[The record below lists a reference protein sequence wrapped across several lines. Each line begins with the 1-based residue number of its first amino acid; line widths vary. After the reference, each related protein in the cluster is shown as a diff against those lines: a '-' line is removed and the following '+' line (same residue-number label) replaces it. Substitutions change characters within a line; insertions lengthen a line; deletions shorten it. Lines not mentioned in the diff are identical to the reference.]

1 MSDFLERMGALSHE
15 RLRLARATLSETQ
28 LLQRITGETRTR
40 AIDDDVFEIIAE
52 IKFSTPSA
60 GALASGDTNDVAGRT
75 MDYEHGGAFM
85 ISVLTEPS
93 EFGGSL
99 NYLATAHRATSLPIL
114 CKDFLIDPYQV
125 LQARAAG
132 ADGVLLILKMLEDSL
147 LSEMIAAAHEHGMFV
162 LLEAFD
168 EDDLER
174 AAALAN
180 RLNPADMVG
189 LNCRD
194 LRTLEVRPTRFAE
207 LAPALPPFPVIAE
220 SGVASALAAG
230 TVAQLGYRG
239 ALIGSALMAAAHPAE
254 TLRKMLRTARAAMIA

>member
-40 AIDDDVFEIIAE
+40 AIDDDVFEIM
-52 IKFSTPSA
+52 FSTPSA

-132 ADGVLLILKMLEDSL
+132 ADGVLL
-147 LSEMIAAAHEHGMFV
+147 
-162 LLEAFD
+162 
-168 EDDLER
+168 
-174 AAALAN
+174 
-180 RLNPADMVG
+180 
-189 LNCRD
+189 
-194 LRTLEVRPTRFAE
+194 
-207 LAPALPPFPVIAE
+207 
-220 SGVASALAAG
+220 
-230 TVAQLGYRG
+230 
-239 ALIGSALMAAAHPAE
+239 
-254 TLRKMLRTARAAMIA
+254 